1 MTMTMDQAETMERV
15 RALMA
20 RYEELRPAADRWTLE
35 RAGQPRPEHPAQ
47 PASEDEAEWDAGQV
61 LAHLADTCQFWLGE
75 IERILDAAAMDRG
88 PVAIGR
94 ALDDPSRTIPVERD
108 RYLPARE
115 LYARIGST
123 VERAGR
129 RLSELDVDGRSA
141 AGVHPRMG
149 TQTAEQIVR
158 ERILGHLEGH
168 INQLADAL
176 GTDEAPAPDSR
187 G

>member
-1 MTMTMDQAETMERV
+1 MTMTTDQAETMERL

-20 RYEELRPAADRWTLE
+20 RYDELRPAADRWTLE
-35 RAGQPRPEHPAQ
+35 RAGQPRPEHPRN
-47 PASEDEAEWDAGQV
+47 PASEDEVEWDPGQV
-61 LAHLADTCQFWLGE
+61 LAHLAETCQYWLGE
-75 IERILDAAAMDRG
+75 LERILDAAAMGRG

-94 ALDDPSRTIPVERD
+94 ALDDPSRTIPVECD

-129 RLSELDVDGRSA
+129 RLTELDADGRSA

-168 INQLADAL
+168 ITQLADTL
-176 GTDEAPAPDSR
+176 GADEVPAPDGRS
-187 G
+187 